1 MSEQNLLWYVRSSIR
16 STETLN
22 DNWIKCRKQSI
33 SQYLIDFLS
42 FGSIF
47 SSDFKLEIRFNC
59 NKPVLEVWVA
69 VFKPL
74 FLLVNYSKP
83 YPPIGRD
90 GCFNISARTSTP
102 LRTLPWYTCK
112 MKILN
117 YTSAGTFSSIITNRI
132 KVKIICLL
140 KLS

>member
-1 MSEQNLLWYVRSSIR
+1 MEHEEP
-16 STETLN
+16 STETFN
-22 DNWIKCRKQSI
+22 DIWIKCRKQSI
-33 SQYLIDFLS
+33 TQYLIDFLS

-83 YPPIGRD
+83 YTPIGRD

-102 LRTLPWYTCK
+102 LRTLMRYTCK
-112 MKILN
+112 MKISLRFEPHFDGHFLF
-117 YTSAGTFSSIITNRI
+117 YVYFETNNLS
-132 KVKIICLL
+132 K
-140 KLS
+140 KLEN